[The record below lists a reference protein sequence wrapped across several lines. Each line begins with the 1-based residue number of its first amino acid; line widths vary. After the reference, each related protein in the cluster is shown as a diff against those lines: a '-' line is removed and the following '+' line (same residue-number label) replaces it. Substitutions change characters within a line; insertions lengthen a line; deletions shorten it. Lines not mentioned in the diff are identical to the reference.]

1 MCSLPFPL
9 TWKEATSGEAKLLP
23 KLILQRYCHEFKKK
37 LRYLFPVSF
46 SQSRITNDLQQW
58 NVNFKLVHLTF
69 DTISHSSGAWGITK
83 CLGQFQYC
91 SVHATNFLLNLL
103 CIYVRKWTFKAKQN
117 KNINVIAL
125 YKALFVYPETKPRGI
140 LTANQRTPL
149 YHKEPMRT
157 RSKYKLKSAAKC

>member
-1 MCSLPFPL
+1 M
-9 TWKEATSGEAKLLP
+9 
-23 KLILQRYCHEFKKK
+23 
-37 LRYLFPVSF
+37 SF

-69 DTISHSSGAWGITK
+69 DTISHSSGARGITK

-125 YKALFVYPETKPRGI
+125 YKALFVYTETKPRGI

-157 RSKYKLKSAAKC
+157 RSKYKLKSAAKCWRCSCLTIKPGVIKQPIRAKLDTQGSQWDHEV

>member
-1 MCSLPFPL
+1 MVRSLPFPL
-9 TWKEATSGEAKLLP
+9 TWKEATSGEANLLP

-103 CIYVRKWTFKAKQN
+103 CIYVRKWTFKAKTKQKHQCHCLVQSAFRVSWN
-117 KNINVIAL
+117 KAWKNSNSQSENTFIPQGAN
-125 YKALFVYPETKPRGI
+125 EDTK
-140 LTANQRTPL
+140 
-149 YHKEPMRT
+149 
-157 RSKYKLKSAAKC
+157 